1 MHLGS
6 NVVNVAVL
14 KKFESC
20 VSISVQGGIILLGKM
35 KMF

>member
-6 NVVNVAVL
+6 HVVNAAVV

-20 VSISVQGGIILLGKM
+20 VSIIVLDGIILLGKM